1 MKKYKHLIV
10 TLYVKF
16 FLKSCLERNLHFHIL
31 AGLIFILKYIT
42 QEMNEF

>member
-16 FLKSCLERNLHFHIL
+16 FLKSCLERNFRIL
-31 AGLIFILKYIT
+31 SEVTFILKHIT
-42 QEMNEF
+42 

>member
-16 FLKSCLERNLHFHIL
+16 FLKCWLEWNLHFHIL
-31 AGLIFILKYIT
+31 SELTFILKYVT
-42 QEMNEF
+42 